1 MKTISSSHIEGTITA
16 PPSKSGMIRAV
27 GASLLVN
34 GTSTILNPSFC
45 DDAVASL
52 GIADAFGADITI
64 KTHQV
69 WIQGCGGPLESSI
82 RRNNVNCHESGLCM
96 RMFTPIAGLAD
107 EEVILDGS
115 GSLLRRPMNMDE
127 AMNNL
132 GAQCTAQNGFAPVRV
147 KGRISGGSITFE
159 GVDGSQFLTGLLMA
173 LPLCSRDSTIEVT
186 NLKSRPYVA
195 MTVDILDKFGIV
207 ISHDMGMKSFFIK
220 GDQRY
225 KQSVYSV
232 EGDWSGASFMLVAG
246 ATGGSIT
253 VKGLNGLSHQAD
265 RSIIGALEEAGAQ
278 IALDENSVSVCR
290 ENLKAFQ
297 FDATECPDLF
307 PPLVA
312 LAAHCEGKS
321 TIYGA
326 ERLIHK
332 ESNRALALISEFAK
346 LGADV
351 ELHKDKLEVTGAKLK
366 GAFINSHNDHR
377 IAMACSVAA
386 ISSEGEVVIDRPAC
400 VFKSYPT
407 FFEDLD
413 TMRGIHE

>member
-1 MKTISSSHIEGTITA
+1 MKTISSSYIEGTIIA

-27 GASLLVN
+27 GASLLAN
-34 GTSTILNPSFC
+34 GTSKILNPTFC

-52 GIADAFGADITI
+52 NIADAFGADIKI
-64 KTHQV
+64 KTDQV
-69 WIQGCGGPLESSI
+69 IVQGHGGPLESSL

-107 EEVILDGS
+107 EEVVLDGS
-115 GSLLRRPMNMDE
+115 GSLLKRPMNMDE
-127 AMNNL
+127 VMNNL
-132 GAQCTAQNGFAPVRV
+132 GAQCKARNGFAPVRV
-147 KGRISGGSITFE
+147 KGTISGGNLTFK

-186 NLKSRPYVA
+186 HLKSRPYVA
-195 MTVDILDKFGIV
+195 MTVNILARFGIE
-207 ISHDMGMKSFFIK
+207 ISNDMDMKKFFIK

-225 KQSVYSV
+225 KPSAYSV

-246 ATGGSIT
+246 AVGGSIT

-265 RSIIGALEEAGAQ
+265 RAIIEALEEVGAQ
-278 IALDENSVSVCR
+278 IALDENSITVR
-290 ENLKAFQ
+290 RGKLKAFQ

-307 PPLVA
+307 PPLIA

-332 ESNRALALISEFAK
+332 ESNRALTLISEFAK
-346 LGADV
+346 LGAEI
-351 ELHKDKLEVTGAKLK
+351 ELHKDKMEVKGAKLK
-366 GAFINSHNDHR
+366 GALVSSHNDHR
-377 IAMACSVAA
+377 IAMACAVAS
-386 ISSEGEVVIDRPAC
+386 ISAKGEVTIDRPTC

-413 TMRGIHE
+413 NVRGNHE